1 MDETPA
7 RALPA
12 AAVFAIDLVLVLVFL
27 LIGRT
32 THGEPFFEGFL
43 GSAWPFVVGLVIG
56 WAVILLSRRPPA
68 GLVAG
73 VIAWFAT
80 LVIGMALRVAAGDTA
95 AVPFIIVAT
104 ITLAVFLIGWRLI
117 AVLVRRRRR

>member
-1 MDETPA
+1 MAAQTRSLHP
-7 RALPA
+7 

-32 THGEPFFEGFL
+32 THGEPFLEGL
-43 GSAWPFVVGLVIG
+43 VGSAWPFVVGLVVG
-56 WAVILLSRRPPA
+56 WAVILLTRTPSTSVLA
-68 GLVAG
+68 GG
-73 VIAWFAT
+73 MAWFAT
-80 LVIGMALRVAAGDTA
+80 LVIGMVLRVASGGTA

-117 AVLVRRRRR
+117 LLLVNRRRRS